1 MENVTVCRLFLLYLL
16 LFIGDFYIRNYF
28 SSLSV
33 IINLDHR
40 FKYHTFYISLS
51 LMIYGS
57 LGDMMI

>member
-1 MENVTVCRLFLLYLL
+1 MENVIAYRLFLLYLL

-28 SSLSV
+28 SSLSL
-33 IINLDHR
+33 INLDHR

-51 LMIYGS
+51 LMVYGL